1 MKLKNL
7 FINLIFLITLIF
19 PFYSIAAL
27 APDELVKKTAE
38 DVIFAIK
45 ADEEIQKGN
54 KEKIYKLAED
64 KILPNFDFERI
75 SRLVLGRAWRKTNEN
90 QKKGFIKEFRT
101 LLLKTYAVALS
112 KYKDQEIVFKPTR
125 MSKGDEIVI
134 VKSEIVQNGGQPIKV
149 NYALSNNSGKW
160 LVFDI
165 VIEGVSLV
173 TNYRSQFS
181 SEIKRNG
188 IDVLIDK
195 LAKKNK
201 GKKNDGAN

>member
-1 MKLKNL
+1 MKLKKL
-7 FINLIFLITLIF
+7 FINLIFLIALIF

>member
-1 MKLKNL
+1 MKLKKL
-7 FINLIFLITLIF
+7 FINLIFLIALIF

-27 APDELVKKTAE
+27 GPDELVKKTAE

>member
-1 MKLKNL
+1 MKKY
-7 FINLIFLITLIF
+7 FINLFFLILLF
-19 PFYSIAAL
+19 FSFNSIADL
-27 APDELVKKTAE
+27 GPDELVKKTAE

-54 KEKIYKLAED
+54 KEKIYQLAED

-75 SRLVLGRAWRKTNEN
+75 ARLVLGRAWRKTDDN
-90 QKKGFIKEFRT
+90 QKKEFISEFRT

-112 KYKDQEIVFKPTR
+112 KYKDQEIKFKPTKI
-125 MSKGDEIVI
+125 SDTDEIVI
-134 VKSEIVQNGGQPIKV
+134 VKSEIIQGGGQPIKV
-149 NYALSNNSGKW
+149 NYALANNSGKW

-181 SEIKRNG
+181 TEIRKNG

-201 GKKNDGAN
+201 SKK

>member
-1 MKLKNL
+1 MKKY
-7 FINLIFLITLIF
+7 FINLFFLILLF
-19 PFYSIAAL
+19 FSFNSIADL
-27 APDELVKKTAE
+27 GPDELVKRTAE

-75 SRLVLGRAWRKTNEN
+75 ARLVLGRAWRKTNDN
-90 QKKGFIKEFRT
+90 QKKEFISEFRT

-112 KYKDQEIVFKPTR
+112 KYKDQEIKFKPTKF
-125 MSKGDEIVI
+125 SDADEIVV
-134 VKSEIVQNGGQPIKV
+134 VKSEIVQSGGQPIKV
-149 NYALSNNSGKW
+149 NYALANNSGKW

-181 SEIKRNG
+181 TEIRKNG

-201 GKKNDGAN
+201 SKK

>member
-1 MKLKNL
+1 MKKY
-7 FINLIFLITLIF
+7 FINLFFLILLF
-19 PFYSIAAL
+19 FSFNSIADL
-27 APDELVKKTAE
+27 GPDELVKKTAE

-75 SRLVLGRAWRKTNEN
+75 ARLVLGRAWRKTNDN
-90 QKKGFIKEFRT
+90 QKKEFISEFRT

-112 KYKDQEIVFKPTR
+112 KYKDQEIKFKPTKF
-125 MSKGDEIVI
+125 SDADEIVV
-134 VKSEIVQNGGQPIKV
+134 VKSEIVQSGGQPIKV
-149 NYALSNNSGKW
+149 NYALANNSGKW

-181 SEIKRNG
+181 TEIRKNG

-201 GKKNDGAN
+201 SKK

>member
-1 MKLKNL
+1 MKKFL
-7 FINLIFLITLIF
+7 INLIFLITLIF
-19 PFYSIAAL
+19 PFYSLAEL
-27 APDELVKKTAE
+27 APDDLVKKTAE

>member
-7 FINLIFLITLIF
+7 FINLIFLIALIF

-27 APDELVKKTAE
+27 GPDELVKKTAE

>member
-1 MKLKNL
+1 LKKS

-19 PFYSIAAL
+19 PLYSLAAL
-27 APDELVKKTAE
+27 EPEELVKKTAE

>member
-1 MKLKNL
+1 MKKFL
-7 FINLIFLITLIF
+7 INLIFLITLIF
-19 PFYSIAAL
+19 PFYSLAEL
-27 APDELVKKTAE
+27 APDDLVKKTAE

-64 KILPNFDFERI
+64 KILPNFDFDRI

-112 KYKDQEIVFKPTR
+112 KYKDQKIVFKPTR

-165 VIEGVSLV
+165 IIEGVSLV